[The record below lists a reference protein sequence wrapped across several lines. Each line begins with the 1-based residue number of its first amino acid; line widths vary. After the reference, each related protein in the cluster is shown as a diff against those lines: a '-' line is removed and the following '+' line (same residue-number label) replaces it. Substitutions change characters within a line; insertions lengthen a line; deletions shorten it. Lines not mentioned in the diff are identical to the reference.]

1 MWFGFG
7 ELASQVTDL
16 YGTDPVVMEHLGGI
30 SSCSYNFSASIDE
43 DPNGKA
49 FVFDVEGPNGSGQL
63 IIISPDNDIANP
75 DSVLLRKDGADYPLG
90 DFSIGIDSLYE

>member
-1 MWFGFG
+1 MWFGFS
-7 ELASQVTDL
+7 ELASQATDL

-75 DSVLLRKDGADYPLG
+75 DSVILRKEGVDHPLSDFVIGADSPL
-90 DFSIGIDSLYE
+90 E